1 MDGDSIMFSWDE
13 IFGTRN
19 KDGSWDLEI
28 TGTNSDF
35 NGDSCE
41 GTLTIKGANVEME
54 MSICEAPNV
63 RVMAT
68 GSAHVESRTKHFP
81 LT

>member
-1 MDGDSIMFSWDE
+1 MFSGDE

-28 TGTNSDF
+28 TGMESDPD
-35 NGDSCE
+35 GDPQECKV
-41 GTLTIKGANVEME
+41 TIKGASIEIE
-54 MSICEAPNV
+54 MSIYEAP
-63 RVMAT
+63 RIAT
-68 GSAHVESRTKHFP
+68 GNAYVESKTKHFP

>member
-1 MDGDSIMFSWDE
+1 MDGESIMFSGDE

-28 TGTNSDF
+28 TGTESDSDG
-35 NGDSCE
+35 NPQECRV
-41 GTLTIKGANVEME
+41 TLKGASIEIE
-54 MSICEAPNV
+54 MSIYEAPSV
-63 RVMAT
+63 RIIAT
-68 GSAHVESRTKHFP
+68 GNAYVESKTKHFP

>member
-1 MDGDSIMFSWDE
+1 MFSGDE

-28 TGTNSDF
+28 TGMESESNGNSQE
-35 NGDSCE
+35 CRI
-41 GTLTIKGANVEME
+41 TIKGA
-54 MSICEAPNV
+54 SIEIEVSVHDAPNV
-63 RVMAT
+63 RVMVA
-68 GSAHVESRTKHFP
+68 GKAHVERGTTQFP